1 MVQGSHLSLDRPGGL
16 YVHKL
21 LTNKILTN
29 PPSCDIIYTER
40 EEKQMYKIYTYNKTF
55 IGERSTWGE
64 AKALASEFT
73 EKNQK
78 HTYIY
83 SGGKV
88 FAIYHP
94 NKEREENKND

>member
-1 MVQGSHLSLDRPGGL
+1 
-16 YVHKL
+16 
-21 LTNKILTN
+21 
-29 PPSCDIIYTER
+29 
-40 EEKQMYKIYTYNKTF
+40 MYKIYTYNKTF
-55 IGERSTWGE
+55 IGERATWGE